1 MNKEVKSI
9 IKRSYTESLNSG
21 SNTIEPVHILISLI
35 SDSDNIVI
43 ETLESMGYE
52 TEDLISRLEG
62 YLRLKV
68 KNPSLK
74 KKLLYLNNESNSVIN
89 NTST

>member
-1 MNKEVKSI
+1 MNKEIKSI

-43 ETLESMGYE
+43 ETLKSMGYE
-52 TEDLISRLEG
+52 TED
-62 YLRLKV
+62 
-68 KNPSLK
+68 
-74 KKLLYLNNESNSVIN
+74 
-89 NTST
+89 